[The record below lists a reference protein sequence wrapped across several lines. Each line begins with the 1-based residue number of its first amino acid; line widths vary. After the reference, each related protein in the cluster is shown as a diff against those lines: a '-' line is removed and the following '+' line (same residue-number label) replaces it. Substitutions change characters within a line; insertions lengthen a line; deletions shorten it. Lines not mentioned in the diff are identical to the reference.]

1 MLINFTVGNYLSFK
15 DKVSLNMNA
24 SSIKEREEENI
35 IIYEKYKLLKSA
47 AIYGAN
53 ASGKSNLLKAL
64 GFMRWLVINSSK
76 ETTINEEIDIYPFKL
91 STETENKPS
100 FFEII
105 FLLNDKTYRYG
116 FEIDRKEVKAEW
128 LYQTETTKEKLLFI
142 RNKDIIEVKKHFKEG
157 KNLEEKTRNNALFLS
172 VAANFNGFISL
183 DIINWFTNFKV
194 ISGLKDDNYSI
205 ITMEM
210 LDNEDTKKK
219 IYDFIK
225 NADLGIMDISLSKEK
240 FSEKILPKGMPDDL
254 FKSLSEKFKDEEF
267 VNINTYHQKFNEKN
281 EVIETISFLLDE
293 ESSGTNK
300 YFNLSGLIV
309 KSLLK
314 GSILAIDEIDAKL
327 HPLLTKAIIELFNSS
342 KTNKNNAQ
350 LIFVTHDTNL
360 LTSSLLRRDQIWF
373 TEKNRYE
380 ATDLYSLVEY
390 KIEDKKVRN
399 DASYQRD
406 YISGKY
412 GAIPFIGN
420 FEAIFGEING

>member
-1 MLINFTVGNYLSFK
+1 
-15 DKVSLNMNA
+15 
-24 SSIKEREEENI
+24 
-35 IIYEKYKLLKSA
+35 
-47 AIYGAN
+47 
-53 ASGKSNLLKAL
+53 LKAL